1 MDVNVGDA
9 PARVLMIVSQILA
22 GSLLPLQL
30 WPDGMQAFLRL
41 QPFAAMM
48 DLPLRFFAGSA
59 SLSELP
65 RVLLSQ
71 AVWGALI
78 WRLGRMWIGRNLRR
92 LILQGG

>member
-1 MDVNVGDA
+1 MKQEF
-9 PARVLMIVSQILA
+9 RE
-22 GSLLPLQL
+22 LLRQR
-30 WPDGMQAFLRL
+30 GRA
-41 QPFAAMM
+41 
-48 DLPLRFFAGSA
+48 
-59 SLSELP
+59 ELP